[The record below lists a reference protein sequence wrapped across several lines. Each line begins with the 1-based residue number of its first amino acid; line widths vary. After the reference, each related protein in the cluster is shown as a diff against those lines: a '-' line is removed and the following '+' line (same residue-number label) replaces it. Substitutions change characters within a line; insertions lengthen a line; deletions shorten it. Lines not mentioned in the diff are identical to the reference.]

1 MSFLDRTGL
10 TDLGREA
17 ALFLQLTESCKTQ
30 RLQILLSWMGLKR
43 LREMN
48 RFLKSREEK

>member
-10 TDLGREA
+10 TDLGEA